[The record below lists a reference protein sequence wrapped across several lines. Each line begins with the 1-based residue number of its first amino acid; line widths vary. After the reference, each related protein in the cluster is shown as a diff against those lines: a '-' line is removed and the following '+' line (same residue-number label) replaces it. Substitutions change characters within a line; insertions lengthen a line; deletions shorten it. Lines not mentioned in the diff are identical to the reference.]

1 MANFALDPQHY
12 VPVGHHI
19 IDGGA
24 HRLPCTFVSP
34 PSPIVR
40 SHESFMIVEVM
51 PVPPLLQMGQGFR
64 GVQGFHD
71 GCLMF
76 LGVPLDLR
84 NTENLRAAVNTFGQ
98 FHHWVSDDPYL
109 VRSIVF
115 ASFPEDFLVPRDQMP
130 QDEDPMPIDGNP
142 HPLPGHLIHE
152 DNLFALPPYPALGWN
167 DVPPPPHPMD
177 DNQGG
182 GWGWHANEQN
192 AQEVPVQVEL
202 APDQESMVI
211 NQQDF
216 SGSISQSVS
225 QVPDDPIVHDVEIV
239 QGPAVI
245 VQVPVDI
252 GNVALDAQ
260 LDVAPVELVLVG
272 GDLQIGIQP
281 AVDVDENFIQMH
293 EALVDPDALA
303 IVPYQPPVL
312 LQQNLVVGRVHVA
325 YGPPLPPEMAW
336 RRTFGTLLGRCSTL
350 QVPKP
355 VLQSS
360 FGSLVLSKR
369 SWSLAFEKDHWVSD
383 FITDYSASMVAP
395 LSALPPPRG
404 LARDLF
410 PDSQMELEHDSGLH
424 EQISFSAPSLKK
436 KKAPKRSCP
445 PVVDSELRRCTRS
458 SAKRDGFKPVLQA
471 LPMSEPKK
479 KKPRS
484 KPLMDDGSAS
494 RMPLVPPPTPIRHI
508 QQIGADLGIS
518 AEKLSVDALMAD
530 PSSTKVKSS
539 HD

>member
-1 MANFALDPQHY
+1 
-12 VPVGHHI
+12 
-19 IDGGA
+19 
-24 HRLPCTFVSP
+24 
-34 PSPIVR
+34 
-40 SHESFMIVEVM
+40 MIAEVM
-51 PVPPLLQMGQGFR
+51 PAPPLLQMGQMQGFR
-64 GVQGFHD
+64 GVQGFHE

-98 FHHWVSDDPYL
+98 FHHWISDDPYL

-115 ASFPEDFLVPRDQMP
+115 ASFPEDILVPRDVVFSDYAAWGGAKVSWTAPCYILGANFAEQMP
-130 QDEDPMPIDGNP
+130 QDEDPMPIDSNP

-167 DVPPPPHPMD
+167 DVPPPPPPMD
-177 DNQGG
+177 NNQGG
-182 GWGWHANEQN
+182 GWGWHANEQD

-216 SGSISQSVS
+216 SGSVSQSVS
-225 QVPDDPIVHDVEIV
+225 QVQDDPILHDVEIV

-260 LDVAPVELVLVG
+260 LDVAPVEPVLVG

-281 AVDVDENFIQMH
+281 AVDVDENVIQMH

-312 LQQNLVVGRVHVA
+312 LQQNLVVGRVHVV

-336 RRTFGTLLGRCSTL
+336 RRTFDTLLGRCSTL

-369 SWSLAFEKDHWVSD
+369 SWSLAFEKVHVSD
-383 FITDYSASMVAP
+383 FITDDSASMVAP

-410 PDSQMELEHDSGLH
+410 PDSQMELEHDTGLH

-445 PVVDSELRRCTRS
+445 PVVDSELRRCTRT
-458 SAKRDGFKPVLQA
+458 SAKRDGFKPLLQA
-471 LPMSEPKK
+471 LPMFEPKK

-484 KPLMDDGSAS
+484 KPLMEDGSAS
-494 RMPLVPPPTPIRHI
+494 RMPSVPPPTPIRHI

-530 PSSTKVKSS
+530 PSSAKEKSS